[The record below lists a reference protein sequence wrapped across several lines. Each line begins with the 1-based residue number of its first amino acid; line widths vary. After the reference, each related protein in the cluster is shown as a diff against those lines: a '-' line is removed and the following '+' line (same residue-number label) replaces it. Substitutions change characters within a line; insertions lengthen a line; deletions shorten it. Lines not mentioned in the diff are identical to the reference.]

1 MAGMSQVVL
10 DILMTPVGAIGALI
24 GLVVIGLF
32 ARWVFTDQP
41 QK

>member
-1 MAGMSQVVL
+1 MAGMSQVIL
-10 DILMTPVGAIGALI
+10 DILMTPLGAIAGLI
-24 GLVVIGLF
+24 ALVVIGLF